1 MWVPATGLAMAT
13 PNYDKL
19 TPWDIA
25 SVLAATHSAR
35 VLELIDET
43 EYRARSTRTLQT
55 LRRMPLFQNA
65 VFNKL
70 YAART
75 GRMVGR
81 GGVASTRG
89 HAWSATDLGRLLI
102 WLHIV
107 AQSDTALWLPAQLV
121 VRRLNL
127 DRVVAAG
134 VMHGEE
140 ILRSGKTRRFQEGR
154 IGYEQYAAR
163 GFALWDKDVSTALD
177 LRKFAEPVEV
187 LGVQLLRDTRGLD
200 RIVSEP
206 FVLLG
211 LELGWRPEED
221 TLARA
226 VLEAQRRRYEQT
238 KRVTIA
244 SEDALGI
251 APHFFYYYCIYCNGK
266 PFVIDVVDPG
276 KTLDSPRW
284 VSTKM
289 TFGWH
294 ALLPSDYTRIAI
306 DYIAKA
312 RTSAGWNS
320 GVFERTPRPT
330 GSYDINTAA
339 VILEAA
345 AYHRLGK
352 PLVNGLPR

>member
-1 MWVPATGLAMAT
+1 LWVPGTGLAKAT

-25 SVLAATHSAR
+25 SVLAATYSAR
-35 VLELIDET
+35 VLNLIEES
-43 EYRARSTRTLQT
+43 EYRDRTRLTLRTLE
-55 LRRMPLFQNA
+55 RMPLFQNA

-70 YAART
+70 YNART
-75 GRMVGR
+75 GRMAGR
-81 GGVASTRG
+81 GGVPTTRG
-89 HAWSATDLGRLLI
+89 HAWSATDLGRLLL

-107 AQSDTALWLPAQLV
+107 ARSDTGLALHANRV
-121 VRRLNL
+121 VRRLKL
-127 DRVVAAG
+127 ERVIENG

-140 ILRSGKTRRFQEGR
+140 LMRSGKTRRFQEGR

-163 GFALWDKDVSTALD
+163 GFAVWGQAVDSALE
-177 LRKFAEPVEV
+177 LRKHAEPVEV
-187 LGVQLLRDTRGLD
+187 LGVQLLRDRRGLD

-211 LELGWRPEED
+211 LELGWNPEED

-226 VLEAQRRRYEQT
+226 VLEVQRRRYEQT

-251 APHFFYYYCIYCNGK
+251 PPHFFYYYCIYCNGK

-294 ALLPSDYTRIAI
+294 SLLPSDYTRTAI
-306 DYIAKA
+306 DFISKA

-320 GVFERTPRPT
+320 GVFERTARPT

-339 VILEAA
+339 IILEAA
-345 AYHRLGK
+345 AYHRLGR
-352 PLVNGLPR
+352 PLVNGWPR